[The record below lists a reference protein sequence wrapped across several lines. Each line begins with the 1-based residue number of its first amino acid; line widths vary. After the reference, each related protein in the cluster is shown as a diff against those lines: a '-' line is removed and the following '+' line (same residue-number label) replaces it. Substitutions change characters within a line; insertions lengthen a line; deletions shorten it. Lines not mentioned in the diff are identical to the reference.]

1 MTVTTWTLEG
11 ELRKLAGT
19 DGLTSAL
26 ATLEI
31 AEPDEELTLETVQDW
46 YRSGTET
53 YSLRFAV
60 SNQLRRSELMLKA
73 CVAYCGGQ
81 PLKEIFAS
89 WLSRRRLLN
98 GLGASTPRLYAAGN
112 ALLVE
117 EYVPYSLLDSLDSG
131 QYREDILRSIGR
143 TAGLL
148 VSAGFVPL
156 SAHDWRSRGN
166 DVVLIDFGQDLG
178 PPGVGHGSESG
189 LLSEVLD
196 NVDRAGIDLS
206 PTELML
212 VGTSYESSLSP
223 Q

>member
-1 MTVTTWTLEG
+1 MTVSWTLEG
-11 ELRKLAGT
+11 ELAKLAGT
-19 DGLTSAL
+19 DGLASAL
-26 ATLEI
+26 AILEI
-31 AEPDEELTLETVQDW
+31 AEADEELALDTVQDW

-60 SNQLRRSELMLKA
+60 SNQLRRSEFMLKA

-81 PLKEIFAS
+81 PLKEIFVG
-89 WLSRRRLLN
+89 WLSRRRLLD
-98 GLGASTPRLYAAGN
+98 GLGVSTPRLYAAGN
-112 ALLVE
+112 AILVE
-117 EYVPYSLLDSLDSG
+117 EYVPHSLIDALDSG
-131 QYREDILRSIGR
+131 QHREAILRSIGR
-143 TAGLL
+143 TAGRL

-166 DVVLIDFGQDLG
+166 DVVLVDFGQDLG
-178 PPGVGHGSESG
+178 PPGVGYGSESG

-196 NVDRAGIDLS
+196 NVDRAGMGLS

-212 VGTSYESSLSP
+212 VGTSYESSLSS